1 MKNAKEYKE
10 ALEKRINELKS
21 IDRSKYFTEKELG
34 LIDKVYNSVLQV
46 IELEIDCEL
55 NGGYYETVWN

>member
-10 ALEKRINELKS
+10 ELEKRIHELKS
-21 IDRSKYFTEKELG
+21 IDRSKHFTEKELG

-46 IELEIDCEL
+46 IELEIDCE
-55 NGGYYETVWN
+55 